1 MMPQTLV
8 LILLALLALG
18 APLAVGVV
26 LGVDR
31 QLSAAVQR
39 RLGPPLL
46 QPWYDLTKLANKVAS
61 PADRLMAALVVAQ
74 AGLAMAALVLVAVGG
89 DLVVAVLLLGAGHVM
104 FILAASSVESP
115 YAQMGA
121 SREIVLLVGRE
132 PLLLLVAIAYAQVV
146 GTPLVRD
153 IVAHGPLVTQVPT
166 LGITCAV
173 LLGIALRKSPW
184 DIASSHHAH
193 QELVKGS
200 TTEMAGRWLAVAEL
214 GHWYEVAFIVVVIW
228 LAAGS
233 VLPLGLLLVAAAW
246 AVVLLIDN
254 SVPRATW
261 RGALGMAWGLG
272 GFGAVAAL
280 LTIALSGAG
289 GGGLP

>member
-1 MMPQTLV
+1 MVTV
-8 LILLALLALG
+8 ALTFMALC

-31 QLSAAVQR
+31 QLNAALQR

-46 QPWYDLTKLANKVAS
+46 QPWYDLTKLVGKVAL
-61 PADRLMAALVVAQ
+61 PADRVMAGLLIVQ
-74 AGLAMAALVLVAVGG
+74 AGLAVTALVLVATGG
-89 DLVVAVLLLGAGHVM
+89 DLVVAVLVLGASHVM
-104 FILAASSVESP
+104 YVLAASSVESP

-121 SREIVLLVGRE
+121 SREIVLLVARD
-132 PLLLLVAIAYAQVV
+132 PLLLLAVIVYAQAA
-146 GTPLVRD
+146 GSSLVRD
-153 IVAHGPLVTQVPT
+153 IVAHDPLLLQLPT

-184 DIASSHHAH
+184 DIASSHHGH

-200 TTEMAGRWLAVAEL
+200 TTEMAGRWLAAAEL
-214 GHWYEVAFIVVVIW
+214 GHWYEVAFIVVLIW

-233 VLPLGLLLVAAAW
+233 LIPLGALLLAGAW
-246 AVVLLIDN
+246 AVVLLVDN
-254 SVPRATW
+254 AVPRATW
-261 RGALGMAWGLG
+261 RGALGLAWGIG
-272 GFGAVAAL
+272 GFGAIAAL
-280 LTIALSGAG
+280 VMVALA

>member
-1 MMPQTLV
+1 MTNPV
-8 LILLALLALG
+8 LIAALVVLALS

-31 QLSAAVQR
+31 QLNAALQR
-39 RLGPPLL
+39 RTGPPLL
-46 QPWYDLTKLANKVAS
+46 QPWYDLTKLASKVAL
-61 PADRLMAALVVAQ
+61 PADRLMATLLIAQ

-104 FILAASSVESP
+104 FVLAAASVESP

-121 SREIVLLVGRE
+121 SREVVLLVARD
-132 PLLLLVAIAYAQVV
+132 PLLLLTAIIYAQAV
-146 GTPLVRD
+146 GSPLVRD
-153 IVAHGPLVTQVPT
+153 IVAHDPLLLQLPT

-184 DIASSHHAH
+184 DIASSHHGH

-200 TTEMAGRWLAVAEL
+200 TTEMAGRWLAAAEL
-214 GHWYEVAFIVVVIW
+214 GHWYEVAFIVVLIW

-233 VLPLGLLLVAAAW
+233 LLPLGLLLVGGAW
-246 AVVLLIDN
+246 AVVLLVDN
-254 SVPRATW
+254 AVPRATW
-261 RGALGMAWGLG
+261 RGALGLAWGIG
-272 GFGAVAAL
+272 GTGALVAL
-280 LTIALSGAG
+280 VMVVLIG
-289 GGGLP
+289 GGGLVP